1 MSVARLPSAAQAFAD
16 GGGPVEKTQPCK
28 PRSTVPPY
36 ATLHTKGH
44 DVGVGVGKKR
54 FDGGP
59 PLNMTHVDGPHGF
72 VGMMQGTE
80 QGLEYTRFNKG
91 FDRRNQAKI
100 GQDVERKEHER
111 LQAEK
116 KVVTDQLRTDRLVEI
131 KDYNGFDVISG
142 QYDPSKIRGAHPR
155 ARHLSDRPS
164 KELAKTGEITIRN
177 SCYRMYTAAPT
188 GDKHDYRQHQLV
200 SEGQS
205 KPKFTSVLGIGRAE
219 EPSYGVEDQF
229 AKSQYGGKVHTDF
242 GLCEVREP
250 GRYTPRKL
258 GGSAAKPQMI
268 FGGAWRDEDLVP
280 K

>member
-28 PRSTVPPY
+28 PRSTIPPY

-100 GQDVERKEHER
+100 GQDAERKEHER
-111 LQAEK
+111 LQA
-116 KVVTDQLRTDRLVEI
+116 D
-131 KDYNGFDVISG
+131 
-142 QYDPSKIRGAHPR
+142 
-155 ARHLSDRPS
+155 
-164 KELAKTGEITIRN
+164 
-177 SCYRMYTAAPT
+177 
-188 GDKHDYRQHQLV
+188 
-200 SEGQS
+200 
-205 KPKFTSVLGIGRAE
+205 TSL
-219 EPSYGVEDQF
+219 
-229 AKSQYGGKVHTDF
+229 
-242 GLCEVREP
+242 
-250 GRYTPRKL
+250 
-258 GGSAAKPQMI
+258 
-268 FGGAWRDEDLVP
+268 
-280 K
+280 